1 MNGESTTGV
10 QEAATLSLKA
20 QIESLLFVAGE
31 PVATGRLAAVLQV
44 EPGPVEEAL
53 AELEAEY
60 QGRGFRLQR
69 KGDRAQLVT
78 APETA
83 EAVRTLL
90 GLELSSKVSPAA
102 LETLAIVAYRQPV
115 TRAEIEDIR
124 GVQVSTNIVKTLL
137 EREWVR
143 VVGQRDVP
151 GRPSLYATTRQ
162 FLDYFG
168 LRSLD
173 ALPPLAE
180 IRDLV
185 SIDGELDL
193 APEGED
199 DVAIVATVESAVA
212 AQPVEAGAA
221 DEAADSVDDSGSA
234 TGAAAVRD
242 SR

>member
-115 TRAEIEDIR
+115 TRAEIESVR
-124 GVQVSTNIVKTLL
+124 GVNSDSVLRTLVSRGLVEEQGRL
-137 EREWVR
+137 E
-143 VVGQRDVP
+143 QA
-151 GRPSLYATTRQ
+151 GRPIIYGTTFE
-162 FLDYFG
+162 FLQQFG
-168 LRSLD
+168 LTSL
-173 ALPPLAE
+173 AGLPPLSPA
-180 IRDLV
+180 
-185 SIDGELDL
+185 
-193 APEGED
+193 
-199 DVAIVATVESAVA
+199 AT
-212 AQPVEAGAA
+212 P
-221 DEAADSVDDSGSA
+221 
-234 TGAAAVRD
+234 
-242 SR
+242 